1 MANNFSAVNNLTG
14 FMNIAN
20 ENTGGY
26 FWMGILFTFM
36 CVIFMSLIGF
46 GVEIAL
52 LAASFVGLLAGI
64 LLVYMG
70 LVSVT
75 WLFMIVGILIGTLLW
90 IIYGKREY
98 S

>member
-1 MANNFSAVNNLTG
+1 MANNFTAVNNLTG

-26 FWMGILFTFM
+26 FWMGILFMFM
-36 CVIFMSLIGF
+36 SIIFMSLIGF

-70 LVSVT
+70 LVSIS
-75 WLFMIVGILIGTLLW
+75 WLLMIVGILIGTLLW